1 MRGAYGDHI
10 DLGRSDF
17 HGPVIGKV
25 ETLHHHGGVPT
36 ALDSLP
42 ACPPGFTGREPELRA
57 LLTALDP
64 SPRAAADDPAPG
76 PVTVLSG
83 LGGIGK
89 TALALRA
96 AHQACGLGWFP
107 GGTLFVDLHGYDHT
121 PTTADLA
128 LQSLLRALGVPPAH
142 LPGRTEDRGALFRS
156 LLAGLARDRGP
167 LLLFADNASTAEQ
180 IRPLL
185 PGGPG
190 HRVLTTSRHRL
201 PALGARLLAVAEL
214 SPRASHDLLE
224 RALHAADPDDARI
237 VEDPA
242 SAARLADL
250 CGHLPLALQIAAALL
265 SGDPG
270 RPVHELAAELAGC
283 RSRIDLLDDG
293 EHSVRA
299 AFDLSY
305 RRLPA
310 AQARLLR
317 LLALMP
323 GKESDHD
330 AITAA
335 LGTASGTPGL
345 LSALERAHLVERGS
359 RRGRLR
365 LHDLVREYASG
376 EATAGERADGRA
388 RVLAFYLRRARA
400 ADSHV
405 RYGAGEPATAP
416 FRDRDEALAWLDEER
431 TGMVAATGWVAV
443 PHLAAEAAELA
454 AALSTYLQFRRYF
467 DDGATVFRAARAA
480 AHRAGDRRREADAWN
495 QLGVMLRGSGRL
507 REAFE
512 AAQRAVVLY
521 HELRH
526 AGGEGMAVSNLAAV
540 LEATGRPDEAVGAF
554 QRALGLLR
562 QAGDRYSEAGAWN
575 NLALAFRKAT
585 RIPEA
590 LDALRRALDLYQE
603 MGDCPREGRAWHNY
617 AVALN
622 AAGRT
627 AEAVAA
633 CLSGLEICERFQDW
647 HEAGQTRYALA
658 LVHETAGDAVR
669 ARAQWLRAAEDYE
682 RAGSTGHAAL
692 ARRAARL
699 TAP

>member
-1 MRGAYGDHI
+1 MRGEYGDHI

-25 ETLHHHGGVPT
+25 ETVHQHGPAPT

-42 ACPPGFTGREPELRA
+42 AGPPGFTGREPELRA
-57 LLTALDP
+57 LLAALGP
-64 SPRAAADDPAPG
+64 SPRAATGDAASGPDAAPG
-76 PVTVLSG
+76 PDAASGPVIVLSG

-96 AHQACGLGWFP
+96 AHQACERGGFP

-128 LQSLLRALGVPPAH
+128 L
-142 LPGRTEDRGALFRS
+142 
-156 LLAGLARDRGP
+156 
-167 LLLFADNASTAEQ
+167 
-180 IRPLL
+180 
-185 PGGPG
+185 
-190 HRVLTTSRHRL
+190 
-201 PALGARLLAVAEL
+201 
-214 SPRASHDLLE
+214 
-224 RALHAADPDDARI
+224 
-237 VEDPA
+237 
-242 SAARLADL
+242 
-250 CGHLPLALQIAAALL
+250 L
-265 SGDPG
+265 SGEPG
-270 RPVHELAAELAGC
+270 RPVHELAAELADC

-293 EHSVRA
+293 ERSVRA
-299 AFDLSY
+299 AFGLSY

-323 GKESDHD
+323 GEESDLD
-330 AITAA
+330 AVTAA
-335 LGTASGTPGL
+335 LGAGDGTPGL
-345 LSALERAHLVERGS
+345 LSAVERAHLVERGS
-359 RRGRLR
+359 RRGRHR

-376 EATAGERADGRA
+376 EATAAERADGRA
-388 RVLAFYLRRARA
+388 RVLAFCLRRARA

-405 RYGAGEPATAP
+405 RYGAGEPAATP
-416 FRDRDEALAWLDEER
+416 FRDRTEALAWLDEER
-431 TGMVAATGWVAV
+431 TALVAATGWAAE
-443 PHLAAEAAELA
+443 PHLASDAVELA
-454 AALSTYLQFRRYF
+454 AVLGAYLGFRRYF
-467 DDGATVFRAARAA
+467 DDGASVFRAARAA

-512 AAQRAVVLY
+512 AARRAVALY

-526 AGGEGMAVSNLAAV
+526 AGGKGMAVSNPAAV
-540 LEATGRPDEAVGAF
+540 LEATGRPDEAVAAF
-554 QRALGLLR
+554 QCALKLLR

-575 NLALAFRKAT
+575 NLAPALRKAART
-585 RIPEA
+585 PEA

-603 MGDCPREGRAWHNY
+603 LGDCPREGRAWHNY

-627 AEAVAA
+627 EEAVAA

-658 LVHETAGDAVR
+658 LVHETAGDPVR
-669 ARAQWLRAAEDYE
+669 ARAHWLRAAEDYE